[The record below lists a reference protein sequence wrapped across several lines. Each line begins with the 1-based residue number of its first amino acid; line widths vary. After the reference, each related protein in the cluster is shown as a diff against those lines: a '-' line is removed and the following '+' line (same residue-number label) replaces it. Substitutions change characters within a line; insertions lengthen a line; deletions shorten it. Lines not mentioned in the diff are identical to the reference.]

1 MAAKK
6 MFPPGEVD
14 RLLGNKYDEF
24 KLGIGF
30 RILAGQIVM
39 QFSDHVEWVRMTSG
53 GARKLAAMLSQ
64 KADELDRRGNASA
77 AAGKRQRYLGVLAEG
92 TGGKAADAFDG
103 RSPVGAVAAHSGRVQ
118 AQGLFSREVDQLVC
132 PRLQTCVC
140 HDCF

>member
-14 RLLGNKYDEF
+14 RLLGNKYDEI
-24 KLGIGF
+24 KLGISF

-64 KADELDRRGNASA
+64 KAEELDRIANAST
-77 AAGKRQRYLGVLAEG
+77 AAGKRVRPKPEN
-92 TGGKAADAFDG
+92 
-103 RSPVGAVAAHSGRVQ
+103 
-118 AQGLFSREVDQLVC
+118 
-132 PRLQTCVC
+132 
-140 HDCF
+140 